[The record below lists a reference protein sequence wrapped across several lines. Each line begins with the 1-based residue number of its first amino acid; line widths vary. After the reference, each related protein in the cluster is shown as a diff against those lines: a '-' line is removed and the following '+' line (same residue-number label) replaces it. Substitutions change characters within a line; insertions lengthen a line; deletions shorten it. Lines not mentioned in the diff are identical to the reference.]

1 MKAANLLNLLLAT
14 AVVLLCAK
22 LHFVAPRAPS
32 PAPEAAV
39 ADAPAPAPAPAP
51 EEPEAAAADVERI
64 VVDSTGLAPRAR
76 GFGGPVPVEVEITN
90 GAVARVAPKMPN
102 GESPMF
108 FEMLEEAGLWNAWDG
123 LPVKV
128 AATARVDAVTSAT
141 FSSSAAIAN
150 VRAALA
156 SVAGARRGVPAGR
169 ALPGRAAPAAGD
181 IALPPPSRDAMPLGR
196 ALEARSTHREFSSDP
211 LSGQELSD
219 LLWAA
224 NGYNRPGSMKRTAP
238 TAINRQE
245 VDLYVCR
252 ADGAFLW
259 DSGANVLRLVCT
271 NDLRGLTGR
280 MRDGEG
286 NFALAAP
293 VALVYVIDKERQAMQ
308 DRPEDAAK
316 YASVDCG
323 FIGQNVYLHCA
334 AAGLNTV
341 FLGSLRP
348 DEIAGALAL
357 PPTRFALFAQTVGKP
372 AAAPA
377 PQP

>member
-1 MKAANLLNLLLAT
+1 MKAANFLNLLLAT

-22 LHFVAPRAPS
+22 LHFVSPRAPS
-32 PAPEAAV
+32 PAPAPAAAPAAAP
-39 ADAPAPAPAPAP
+39 ADAPGTEPGAG
-51 EEPEAAAADVERI
+51 PEAADRI
-64 VVDSTGLAPRAR
+64 VVDSTGLAPRVR

-90 GAVARVAPKMPN
+90 GAVARVSPKMPN

-108 FEMLEEAGLWNAWDG
+108 FEMLEEAGLWNAWNG
-123 LPVKV
+123 LPVSV

-141 FSSSAAIAN
+141 YSSKAAIAN

-156 SVAGARRGVPAGR
+156 SVPGARAGGST
-169 ALPGRAAPAAGD
+169 ASSGAPSGPAAGD
-181 IALPPPSRDAMPLGR
+181 IALPPPSRDEMPLGR
-196 ALEARSTHREFSSDP
+196 ALEARATHREFSSEP
-211 LSGQELSD
+211 LSSQELSD

-224 NGYNRPGSMKRTAP
+224 NGFNRPDAGKRTAP

-245 VDLYVCR
+245 IDLYVCR

-259 DSGANVLRLVCT
+259 DAEANVLRLVCT

-280 MRDGEG
+280 MRDGAD
-286 NFALAAP
+286 NFALVAP

-308 DRPEDAAK
+308 DRPGDAAK

-323 FIGQNVYLHCA
+323 FVGQNVYLHCA
-334 AAGLNTV
+334 AAGLRTV

-348 DEIAGALAL
+348 DEIAAALAL

-372 AAAPA
+372 AGGGAAANP
-377 PQP
+377 